1 MESARINCNQS
12 DVAVAIIK
20 QVHEYLYENFVPCV
34 NFVPRATE
42 QCRCGVGLFCQYS
55 NNLHVCGSVSL
66 GAKWYKSFSLLCS
79 LLDHTVLDQ
88 ATYLGEVMSSIHSK
102 IIAQSWVTEK
112 HIQSSM

>member
-12 DVAVAIIK
+12 DVAVAIIQ
-20 QVHEYLYENFVPCV
+20 QVHEYLYEHFVPFV

-42 QCRCGVGLFCQYS
+42 QCRCGVG
-55 NNLHVCGSVSL
+55 NNLHVCVSVSL